1 MQSIRIIR
9 HRTLIIT
16 TALALLLPASA
27 ACQGMPVYDNT
38 NFVSLVKS
46 LVESAKQTANL
57 VKTVNFLKAQKENIE
72 KVNSV
77 VRDLQAVREIGRNN
91 ERLIAVMQNDLRDIL
106 DSPYIKP
113 GEVTKVTESF
123 NSVVENSLVTLDFID
138 EILSSDHL
146 KMSDAERAEVL
157 KQKELESKEMV
168 TDVRLKTKRYRE
180 IISFRKMQDKINN
193 RETTY

>member
-1 MQSIRIIR
+1 MR

-77 VRDLQAVREIGRNN
+77 IRDLQAVREIGRNN

-123 NSVVENSLVTLDFID
+123 NSVVENSLATLDFID